1 MAEVQQEKI
10 EGVKA
15 KGPVSGYSQAGNK
28 HSQNR
33 MANKQRKKRAHKRNL
48 RKSNANG

>member
-10 EGVKA
+10 EETKTKA
-15 KGPVSGYSQAGNK
+15 PSSEFSQSRNK
-28 HSQNR
+28 HSLNR
-33 MANKQRKKRAHKRNL
+33 MANKQRKKRAHRRSL